1 VRLYWEVT
9 RTTARRMA
17 TYRGATFAG
26 IVTNSVFGFI
36 QAYVLLAVW
45 EAKPSIG
52 GFDAVDA
59 VTFTF
64 VVQGLLMTVGMFGG
78 DQEMSERIHSGE
90 VAVDLC
96 RPYDYQAWWAGVAY
110 GKASFYAWAR
120 GIPPFVVGALVFDMR
135 LPPEPW
141 MWPAFVV
148 GVVLAVGV
156 GFGWQFLLQ
165 TCAFWLVDVRGLNQ
179 LGWITALTLSG
190 TVVPLVLFPAG
201 VESVLRALPFASMMQ
216 LPVEVFLGKHTGL
229 DLVAVYLVQAA
240 WLVALGLAGRLL
252 LARAER
258 KVVVH
263 GG

>member
-45 EAKPSIG
+45 EQRPTIG
-52 GFDAVDA
+52 GFDAADA

-78 DQEMSERIHSGE
+78 DQEMAERIHSGE
-90 VAVDLC
+90 VAIDLS
-96 RPYDYQAWWAGVAY
+96 RPYDYQGWWAAVAF
-110 GKASFYAWAR
+110 GKATFYAWAR
-120 GIPPFVVGALVFDMR
+120 GIPPFLVAALVFDMR
-135 LPPEPW
+135 LPSEPW
-141 MWPAFVV
+141 MWAAFPVAV
-148 GVVLAVGV
+148 ALAVGV
-156 GFGWQFLLQ
+156 GFCWQFVLQ
-165 TCAFWLVDVRGLNQ
+165 TGAFWLVDVRGLNQ

-190 TVVPLVLFPAG
+190 TVVPLVLFPDGIEA
-201 VESVLRALPFASMMQ
+201 VLRALPFASMMQ
-216 LPVEVFLGKHTGL
+216 LPVEVFLGKHAGV
-229 DLVAVYLVQAA
+229 DLVGVFLTQAT
-240 WLVALGLAGRLL
+240 WIVVLGYAGRLL

-258 KVVVH
+258 RVVVH

>member
-1 VRLYWEVT
+1 MRLYWEVA

-45 EAKPSIG
+45 EARPTIG

-64 VVQGLLMTVGMFGG
+64 VVQGMLMTVGMFGG
-78 DQEMSERIHSGE
+78 DQEMSERIHTGE
-90 VAVDLC
+90 VAVDLS
-96 RPYDYQAWWAGVAY
+96 RPYDFQAWWAAVAY
-110 GKASFYAWAR
+110 GKAVFYAWAR
-120 GIPPFVVGALVFDMR
+120 GIPPFLVGALVFDVR

-141 MWPAFVV
+141 MWPAFLASVA
-148 GVVLAVGV
+148 LAVGL
-156 GFGWQFLLQ
+156 GFGWHFLLQ
-165 TCAFWLVDVRGLNQ
+165 TGAFWLVDVRGLNQ
-179 LGWITALTLSG
+179 LGWMTAIILSG
-190 TVVPLVLFPAG
+190 TAVPLVLFPDGIEA
-201 VESVLRALPFASMMQ
+201 VLRALPFAAMMQ
-216 LPVEVFLGKHTGL
+216 LPVEVFLGKHTGA
-229 DLVAVYLVQAA
+229 DLAGIYLVQTV
-240 WLVALGLAGRLL
+240 WIVALAAAGHLL

-258 KVVVH
+258 RVVVH